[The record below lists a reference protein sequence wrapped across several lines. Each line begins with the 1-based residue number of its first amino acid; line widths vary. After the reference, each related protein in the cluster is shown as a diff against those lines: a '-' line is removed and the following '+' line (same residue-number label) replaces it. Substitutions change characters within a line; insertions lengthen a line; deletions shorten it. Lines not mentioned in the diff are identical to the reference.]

1 MALKSRTRSTRLL
14 VVTLVA
20 VSLLTITV
28 DYRQG
33 DSGPLAAAGSAAL
46 AIISPL
52 QEAVSKVTH
61 PIGNF
66 FSTLTHLP
74 SIRAENERL
83 RNRVA
88 DLEALIGVSTSS
100 EDRVKELE
108 NLLQIQASLGSNVE
122 TTGALVIANG
132 VSNFEWTVT
141 INKGTDAGVKIDMP
155 VVTGGPD
162 ATTARLIGHVVKV
175 GPYSSIVQ
183 LIIDPDSAVAGR
195 LQQSRQTG
203 ILTGQGSADLRMS
216 LVDASTPVAA
226 GEPVE
231 TAGYRIPGVA
241 SSLYPPGIVI
251 GIVSR
256 VLEDPAALE
265 KFVTV
270 RPAVDFAS
278 LDYVLVVLSSGPG

>member
-1 MALKSRTRSTRLL
+1 MALRNRTRSTRLL
-14 VVTLVA
+14 VVTLVS
-20 VSLLTITV
+20 VSLLTITI

-33 DSGPLAAAGSAAL
+33 NSGPLATIGSAAL

-83 RNRVA
+83 RDEVA
-88 DLEALIGVSTSS
+88 ALQAQIAIVASN
-100 EDRVKELE
+100 EDRIKELE
-108 NLLQIQASLGSNVE
+108 NLLQIQASLGKNVQ

-132 VSNFEWTVT
+132 VSNFEWTVS
-141 INKGTDAGVKIDMP
+141 INKGSSDGVKKDMP
-155 VVTGGPD
+155 VVVGGID
-162 ATTARLIGHVVKV
+162 TSTARLVGHVVKV
-175 GPYSSIVQ
+175 SPDYSVVQ

-195 LQQSRQTG
+195 LEQSRQTG
-203 ILTGQGSADLRMS
+203 ILTGQGGADLRMG
-216 LVDASTPVAA
+216 LVDASTPVGP
-226 GEPVE
+226 GELVT
-231 TAGYRIPGVA
+231 TAGYRIPDVA

-251 GIVSR
+251 GTVSR
-256 VLEDPAALE
+256 ELNDPAALE
-265 KFVTV
+265 KFLTV

-278 LDYVLVVLSSGPG
+278 LDYVLVVLSSGSR